1 MTYPCIFETLSCH
14 FETFSYHCAV
24 VRNPPCAMETVTQA
38 LSNRI
43 VELEGAGFELPAGV
57 MSNLKESLKDQS
69 GATSAQTILSLKDA
83 DHLRELKTVEGQKTQ
98 TSNTIPMF
106 IMFSHQQ
113 DCFMRWQ
120 VCEGVHRGK
129 TNRHQSDVW

>member
-43 VELEGAGFELPAGV
+43 VELEGAGFELSVGV
-57 MSNLKESLKDQS
+57 MRNLKESLKDLS
-69 GATSAQTILSLKDA
+69 GATSAQTILSLKDT
-83 DHLRELKTVEGQKTQ
+83 DDWYELKNVEGQ
-98 TSNTIPMF
+98 TIFKQWNSKLFLLYCNISANRTVLCDLFVQQVTRGAPMRK
-106 IMFSHQQ
+106 S
-113 DCFMRWQ
+113 
-120 VCEGVHRGK
+120 
-129 TNRHQSDVW
+129 